1 MCVQVTLLTPILAAK
16 QRELTYYRQH
26 DGIVKSVGG
35 LIRRA
40 RSGLRDPRQR
50 PLNEAG
56 GTFPPHTDPGK
67 MVTSSHYLEAPR
79 RLRAFVRA
87 HETSLVVL
95 AALVGTISGLV
106 VAAMSAAVEG
116 LHVLLFNLEM
126 GDRLSS
132 QFRIEPLR
140 ALLVPSLGGLLLG
153 VAFLLLLRWRP
164 AREID
169 PIEANALHGGRM
181 SFRGSLIVALQTVW
195 SSGVGASVGLE
206 AGYTQLA
213 SGLAASL
220 GRGFHLRRGDQ
231 RIMVGCGAAAAI
243 AGAFGA
249 PLAGAFYAFE
259 LVIGGYTPASLTPVG
274 VAAVAGYF
282 VAHGIH
288 SDVAG
293 RRRRC
298 GRRCA
303 RARSRHRG
311 VARRPG
317 GAVRHRHHA
326 RRGAVRDVAC
336 QDQALAAA
344 AAGAGGPRRRPARPD
359 NAAGD
364 VVGARRAAFC
374 RICFNS
380 AFGARDHFHPE
391 SDCFRHLA
399 GIGFRGGL
407 FFATLFLGA
416 IGGHLFA
423 GGFDAIWPGLNL
435 SPNVYA
441 IIGMS
446 ALSASVIGGPLT
458 MSFIAL
464 ELTGNLWLTTA
475 VLVAVIIST
484 QITRELFG
492 YSFATWR
499 LHLRGETIRSAADV
513 GWIRDLTVRS
523 LMRRDVATVSANMA
537 IEEFRDKFPLGSKTQ
552 VVAVDGTGRYVGL
565 ALVADAHAPDIKAPD
580 GLIGLLHYRD
590 VVLHPGMNIQE
601 AIAVFDA
608 AEAELLAVVDIDGEH
623 RPIGLLTEAH
633 AMRRYAEESEQ
644 RRREVIGDI

>member
-1 MCVQVTLLTPILAAK
+1 MLT
-16 QRELTYYRQH
+16 
-26 DGIVKSVGG
+26 
-35 LIRRA
+35 
-40 RSGLRDPRQR
+40 
-50 PLNEAG
+50 
-56 GTFPPHTDPGK
+56 
-67 MVTSSHYLEAPR
+67 TSRFIEAPR

-95 AALVGTISGLV
+95 AALIGVIGGLV
-106 VAAMSAAVEG
+106 VAAMSAAVEAM
-116 LHVLLFNLEM
+116 HVVLFNVEM
-126 GDRLSS
+126 GERLSS
-132 QFRIEPLR
+132 QFAIDPLR
-140 ALLVPSLGGLLLG
+140 AVLVPSLGGLLLG
-153 VAFLLLLRWRP
+153 GVFLVLQRFRP

-181 SFRGSLIVALQTVW
+181 SFRGSVIVALQTVW

-213 SGLAASL
+213 SGIASSL
-220 GRGFHLRRGDQ
+220 GSGFHLRRADQ

-243 AGAFGA
+243 AGAFSA

-282 VAHGIH
+282 VAHAFTVLSFGVGIGPVG
-288 SDVAG
+288 DVLG
-293 RRRRC
+293 RDLAIAALL
-298 GRRCA
+298 GVLA
-303 RARSRHRG
+303 ALFGIGIMRG
-311 VARRPG
+311 VALCEQLL
-317 GAVRHRHHA
+317 A
-326 RRGAVRDVAC
+326 RTRLWAP
-336 QDQALAAA
+336 L
-344 AAGAGGPRRRPARPD
+344 RPAL
-359 NAAGD
+359 GGL
-364 VVGARRAAFC
+364 VVGLLAL
-374 RICFNS
+374 IS
-380 AFGARDHFHPE
+380 PQVMSSGHGALHF
-391 SDCFRHLA
+391 A
-399 GIGFRGGL
+399 GFVSIPLSVVASIFILKAIASVVSLGSGFRGGL

-416 IGGHLFA
+416 LGGHLFA
-423 GGFDAIWPGLNL
+423 GAFDVIWPGLNL

-464 ELTGNLWLTTA
+464 ESTGNLWLSTA

-499 LHLRGETIRSAADV
+499 LHLRGETIRSAADI

-523 LMRRDVATVSANMA
+523 LMRQDLATVNANMG
-537 IEEFRDKFPLGSKTQ
+537 IEEFRDKFPLGSKNQ
-552 VVAVDGTGRYVGL
+552 VIAIDGNGRYVGL
-565 ALVADAHAPDIKAPD
+565 VLVADAHATDVEPTG
-580 GLIGLLHYRD
+580 GLIDLLHFRD

-608 AEAELLAVVDIDGEH
+608 AEAESLAVVDIDGEH
-623 RPIGLLTEAH
+623 RPIGVLSEAH

-644 RRREVIGDI
+644 RRREVLGEV

>member
-1 MCVQVTLLTPILAAK
+1 MV
-16 QRELTYYRQH
+16 
-26 DGIVKSVGG
+26 
-35 LIRRA
+35 
-40 RSGLRDPRQR
+40 
-50 PLNEAG
+50 
-56 GTFPPHTDPGK
+56 PP
-67 MVTSSHYLEAPR
+67 SRFLEAPR

-87 HETSLVVL
+87 HETSLVLL
-95 AALVGTISGLV
+95 AALTGTVGGLV
-106 VAAMSAAVEG
+106 VVAMSVAVAA
-116 LHVLLFNLEM
+116 LHALFFNISIRE
-126 GDRLSS
+126 RLSS
-132 QFRIEPLR
+132 QDSIEPLR

-206 AGYTQLA
+206 AGYTQLS

-220 GRGFHLRRGDQ
+220 GRGFHLRRADQ

-282 VAHGIH
+282 VTHGF
-288 SDVAG
+288 A
-293 RRRRC
+293 
-298 GRRCA
+298 
-303 RARSRHRG
+303 
-311 VARRPG
+311 
-317 GAVRHRHHA
+317 
-326 RRGAVRDVAC
+326 
-336 QDQALAAA
+336 ALSM
-344 AAGAGGPRRRPARPD
+344 GIGIGPV
-359 NAAGD
+359 GD
-364 VVGARRAAFC
+364 VVGRDLALAALLGIVSALLGIAIM
-374 RICFNS
+374 RGVAICETLLAKTGIWPPLRLAIGGLGVGLLALLTPQVMS
-380 AFGARDHFHPE
+380 SGHGALHFSNIVSLP
-391 SDCFRHLA
+391 LKIIA
-399 GIGFRGGL
+399 GVFILKAIASVISLGSGFRGGL

-416 IGGHLFA
+416 LGGRLFA
-423 GGFDAIWPGLNL
+423 AGIDVVWPGLDL
-435 SPNVYA
+435 DPNVYA

-464 ELTGNLWLTTA
+464 ESSGNLWLTTA
-475 VLVAVIIST
+475 VLVAVILST

-499 LHLRGETIRSAADV
+499 LHLRGESIRSAADV

-523 LMRRDVATVSANMA
+523 LMRADVATVNAGMG
-537 IEEFRDKFPLGSKTQ
+537 IVEFRDKFPLGSKTQ
-552 VVAVDGTGRYVGL
+552 VVAVDGAGRYVGL
-565 ALVADAHAPDIKAPD
+565 ALVAEAHAPELEAAKALIDI
-580 GLIGLLHYRD
+580 LHYRD
-590 VVLHPGMNIQE
+590 VVLHPSMNIQE
-601 AIAVFDA
+601 AIAVFDV
-608 AEAELLAVVDIDGEH
+608 AEAESLAVVDIDGEH
-623 RPIGLLTEAH
+623 RPIGILTEAH

-644 RRREVIGDI
+644 RRREAVGDV

>member
-1 MCVQVTLLTPILAAK
+1 
-16 QRELTYYRQH
+16 
-26 DGIVKSVGG
+26 
-35 LIRRA
+35 
-40 RSGLRDPRQR
+40 
-50 PLNEAG
+50 
-56 GTFPPHTDPGK
+56 

-95 AALVGTISGLV
+95 AVLVGAISGLV
-106 VAAMSAAVEG
+106 VAAMSTAVEA
-116 LHVLLFNLEM
+116 LHVALFNLEW

-132 QFRIEPLR
+132 QYRIEPWR

-153 VAFLLLLRWRP
+153 LAFLGLSRWRP

-169 PIEANALHGGRM
+169 PIEANALHGGQM
-181 SFRGSLIVALQTVW
+181 SFRGSVIVALQTVW

-220 GRGFHLRRGDQ
+220 GRAFHLRRADQ

-282 VAHGIH
+282 VTQGFTVLSFGVGVGPVGDVLGRDLAIASLLGIL
-288 SDVAG
+288 AALTG
-293 RRRRC
+293 I
-298 GRRCA
+298 A
-303 RARSRHRG
+303 IMRG
-311 VARRPG
+311 VTL
-317 GAVRHRHHA
+317 
-326 RRGAVRDVAC
+326 C
-336 QDQALAAA
+336 ETLLAKTRLW
-344 AAGAGGPRRRPARPD
+344 PPLRPALGGLAVGLLALVTPQVMSSGHG
-359 NAAGD
+359 ALHFAGFVSIPLTVIAIMFALKAIAS
-364 VVGARRAAFC
+364 VVSLG
-374 RICFNS
+374 S
-380 AFGARDHFHPE
+380 
-391 SDCFRHLA
+391 
-399 GIGFRGGL
+399 GFRGGL

-416 IGGHLFA
+416 LGGHLFA
-423 GGFDAIWPGLNL
+423 AGFDVIWPGLNL
-435 SPNVYA
+435 NPNVYA
-441 IIGMS
+441 IVGMS

-464 ELTGNLWLTTA
+464 ESTGNLWLTTA
-475 VLVAVIIST
+475 VLVAVILST

-513 GWIRDLTVRS
+513 GWLRDLTVGR
-523 LMRRDVATVSANMA
+523 LMRSDVATVNADMK
-537 IEEFRDKFPLGSKTQ
+537 IEEFREKFPLGSKTQ
-552 VVAVDGTGRYVGL
+552 VVAVDAAGRDAGL
-565 ALVADAHAPDIKAPD
+565 ALVAEAHAQETAQVGKLAGI
-580 GLIGLLHYRD
+580 LHHRD
-590 VVLHPGMNIQE
+590 VVLYPVMNIQD
-601 AIAVFDA
+601 AIAVFDS
-608 AEAELLAVVDIDGEH
+608 AEAESLAVVDSDDQW
-623 RPIGLLTEAH
+623 RPIGILTEAH

-644 RRREVIGDI
+644 RRREAIGHV

>member
-1 MCVQVTLLTPILAAK
+1 
-16 QRELTYYRQH
+16 
-26 DGIVKSVGG
+26 
-35 LIRRA
+35 
-40 RSGLRDPRQR
+40 
-50 PLNEAG
+50 
-56 GTFPPHTDPGK
+56 
-67 MVTSSHYLEAPR
+67 MVTSSRYFEAPQ

-95 AALVGTISGLV
+95 AALVGGIGGLV
-106 VAAMSAAVEG
+106 VVLMSAAVEG
-116 LHVLLFNLEM
+116 LHVALFNLEW

-132 QFRIEPLR
+132 QFRIEPLS

-153 VAFLLLLRWRP
+153 LAFLALQRWRP

-181 SFRGSLIVALQTVW
+181 SFRGSVIVALQTVW

-259 LVIGGYTPASLTPVG
+259 LVLGGYTPVSLTPVG

-282 VAHGIH
+282 VTHAFEPLSLGVSVGRVGDVRGYDLAIAALLGII
-288 SDVAG
+288 AALIG
-293 RRRRC
+293 I
-298 GRRCA
+298 A
-303 RARSRHRG
+303 IMRG
-311 VARRPG
+311 VAL
-317 GAVRHRHHA
+317 
-326 RRGAVRDVAC
+326 C
-336 QDQALAAA
+336 EALLVKSRIW
-344 AAGAGGPRRRPARPD
+344 PPLRPAMGGLCVGLLALLSPQVMSSGHG
-359 NAAGD
+359 ALHFAGFVSIPLR
-364 VVGARRAAFC
+364 VVATMFALKT
-374 RICFNS
+374 
-380 AFGARDHFHPE
+380 
-391 SDCFRHLA
+391 LA
-399 GIGFRGGL
+399 SIISLGSGFRGGL

-416 IGGHLFA
+416 LGGHLFA
-423 GGFDAIWPGLNL
+423 AGFDSLWPGLNL
-435 SPNVYA
+435 NPNVYA
-441 IIGMS
+441 IVGMS

-464 ELTGNLWLTTA
+464 ESTGNLWLSTA
-475 VLVAVIIST
+475 VLVAVMIST

-513 GWIRDLTVRS
+513 GWIRDLTVRRM
-523 LMRRDVATVSANMA
+523 MRSDVTVVNASMP
-537 IEEFRDKFPLGSKTQ
+537 IEEFRRKFPLGSKTH
-552 VVAVDGTGRYVGL
+552 VVAVDAAGHYVGL
-565 ALVADAHAPDIKAPD
+565 AMVAEAHAPDLEPASSLADI
-580 GLIGLLHYRD
+580 LQYRN
-590 VVLHPGMNIQE
+590 VVLHPVMNIQE

-608 AEAELLAVVDIDGEH
+608 AEAESLAVVEEAGEH
-623 RPIGLLTEAH
+623 RPIGILTEAH
-633 AMRRYAEESEQ
+633 AVRCYAEESEQ
-644 RRREVIGDI
+644 RRREAVGDI

>member
-1 MCVQVTLLTPILAAK
+1 
-16 QRELTYYRQH
+16 
-26 DGIVKSVGG
+26 
-35 LIRRA
+35 
-40 RSGLRDPRQR
+40 
-50 PLNEAG
+50 
-56 GTFPPHTDPGK
+56 
-67 MVTSSHYLEAPR
+67 MVTSSGYLEAPR
-79 RLRAFVRA
+79 WLRAFVRA

-95 AALVGTISGLV
+95 AALIGIIGGLV
-106 VAAMSAAVEG
+106 VAAMSAVVEA
-116 LHVLLFNLEM
+116 LHVLFFNIDL

-132 QFRIEPLR
+132 QFRIDPAR
-140 ALLVPSLGGLLLG
+140 ALLVPGLGGLLLG
-153 VAFLLLLRWRP
+153 LAFLLLQRWRP

-181 SFRGSLIVALQTVW
+181 SFRGSVIVALQTVW

-213 SGLAASL
+213 SGIASSF
-220 GRGFHLRRGDQ
+220 GRGFHLRRADQ

-282 VAHGIH
+282 VAHGFTVI
-288 SDVAG
+288 SLGVGVGPVGDVLG
-293 RRRRC
+293 RDL
-298 GRRCA
+298 A
-303 RARSRHRG
+303 IAALLG
-311 VARRPG
+311 V
-317 GAVRHRHHA
+317 
-326 RRGAVRDVAC
+326 
-336 QDQALAAA
+336 LAALVGIA
-344 AAGAGGPRRRPARPD
+344 IMRSVALCEALLLKARLWPPLRPALGGLGVGLLALISPQVMSSGHGALHFAGFVSIPMSVL
-359 NAAGD
+359 AAIFVLKSIASVISLG
-364 VVGARRAAFC
+364 
-374 RICFNS
+374 S
-380 AFGARDHFHPE
+380 
-391 SDCFRHLA
+391 
-399 GIGFRGGL
+399 GFRGGL

-416 IGGHLFA
+416 VGGHLFA
-423 GGFDAIWPGLNL
+423 AGFDTIWPGLGL

-464 ELTGNLWLTTA
+464 ESTGNLWLTTA

-499 LHLRGETIRSAADV
+499 FHLRGETIRSAADV

-523 LMRRDVATVSANMA
+523 LMRKDVATVNANMP

-552 VVAVDGTGRYVGL
+552 VIVVDGDGRYVGL
-565 ALVADAHAPDIKAPD
+565 ALVADAHAPEIEASH
-580 GLIGLLHYRD
+580 GLISLVHHRNATLQ
-590 VVLHPGMNIQE
+590 PGMNIQQ
-601 AIAVFDA
+601 AIAAFDA
-608 AEAELLAVVDIDGEH
+608 AEAESLAVVDPDGER
-623 RPIGLLTEAH
+623 RPIGVLTEAH

-644 RRREVIGDI
+644 RRRELLGEI